1 MKKVS
6 LILLL
11 ALGAVLGAQAQKIG
25 YVDFEYVIAQSPDM
39 KSMDSELQTY
49 SAQLEA
55 RLKQKEEEVK
65 QKQAALEDPTMLPA
79 LKPQAEADLNYA
91 YQSYQR
97 EQQNLQQLLVQKQNE
112 MMQPIIE
119 KIQNTIDI
127 VAKEKNYDYVL
138 LKSIQGTPF
147 MLYAKDEGND
157 LTDAVLLKLGVTP
170 VEAVPPGVTE

>member
-11 ALGAVLGAQAQKIG
+11 ALGATLGAQAQKIG
-25 YVDFEYVIAQSPDM
+25 YVDFEYVIAQSPDA

-55 RLKQKEEEVK
+55 RLKQKEAEVK
-65 QKQAALEDPTMLPA
+65 QKQAALENVLPA
-79 LKPQAEADLNYA
+79 LRPQAEEDLNYA
-91 YQSYQR
+91 YSSYQR

-112 MMQPIIE
+112 LMQPIIK
-119 KIQNTIDI
+119 KIQTTIDE
-127 VAKEKNYDYVL
+127 VAKEKNFDYVL

-147 MLYAKDEGND
+147 MLYAKDESND
-157 LTDAVLLKLGVTP
+157 LTNAVLAKLGVTP
-170 VEAVPPGVTE
+170 VEALPPGLTE